1 MLPWMA
7 QAQRS
12 LTVRPARVADG
23 PAIDRLLRSGL
34 YSHSHPYWRSPTD
47 WIGRAPAFVA
57 ENRYGLVGCLITSAD
72 PPPAAWVRAAAAI
85 TGGPPAVV
93 VNKLL
98 TTGADALAALGI
110 STLTAMPTAAWLAP
124 ILDHLGFTIVEQV
137 ETWVKD
143 DLTAPS
149 SGADDIEVRPAQLA
163 EMAHLAV
170 IEQAA
175 FAPRWQHSA
184 ETLALAWSQA
194 ATFTIAE
201 QNGKITGFQFSQS
214 HGDRAHLVR
223 LTIDPIAQRT
233 GVGTRLLADGLSRCA
248 ALGLTHISL
257 NTQSNNLISHR
268 LYAAFGFYRFGHP
281 LPVWER
287 QV

>member
-1 MLPWMA
+1 MLPWLA
-7 QAQRS
+7 QAQQS
-12 LTVRPARVADG
+12 LTVRPARMADG
-23 PAIDRLLRSGL
+23 PAIDRLLLSCL
-34 YSHSHPYWRSPTD
+34 YTHSHADWRSPTD

-57 ENRYGLVGCLITSAD
+57 EDRYGLTGCLITSVD
-72 PPPAAWVRAAAAI
+72 SPPAAWLRAAAAT
-85 TGGPPAVV
+85 TGGPPTVV
-93 VNKLL
+93 VSKLL
-98 TTGADALAALGI
+98 SAGMAALAALGI
-110 STLTAMPTAAWLAP
+110 SSLAAMPTATWLAP
-124 ILDHLGFTIVEQV
+124 ILDHLGFAIVQQV

-143 DLTAPS
+143 DLTAPR
-149 SGADDIEVRPAQLA
+149 SGADDIQVRPAKVA

-184 ETLALAWSQA
+184 ETLALAWRQA
-194 ATFTIAE
+194 ATFTVAE
-201 QNGKITGFQFSQS
+201 QNGRITGFQFSQT

-223 LTIDPIAQRT
+223 LTIDPIVQGT

-257 NTQSNNLISHR
+257 NTQSNNLVSHR
-268 LYAAFGFYRFGHP
+268 LYAAFGFYRSGHP

>member
-1 MLPWMA
+1 MA
-7 QAQRS
+7 QAQQS
-12 LTVRPARVADG
+12 LTVRPARAADG
-23 PAIDRLLRSGL
+23 PAIDRLLRNGL
-34 YSHSHPYWRSPTD
+34 HTHSHPDWRSPIH

-57 ENRYGLVGCLITSAD
+57 ENRYGLAGCLITSAD
-72 PPPAAWVRAAAAI
+72 SPPAAWVRAAAAT

-98 TTGADALAALGI
+98 SAGLDALAALDI
-110 STLTAMPTAAWLAP
+110 SSLTAMPTAAWLVP
-124 ILDHLGFTIVEQV
+124 VLDHLGFTIVEHV

-143 DLTAPS
+143 DLTAPKA
-149 SGADDIEVRPAQLA
+149 GADDIQVRPAQVA

-175 FAPRWQHSA
+175 FPPRWQHSA

-194 ATFTIAE
+194 ATFTVAE

-223 LTIDPIAQRT
+223 LTIDPIVQGT
-233 GVGTRLLADGLSRCA
+233 GVGTRLLADGLSHCA

-257 NTQSNNLISHR
+257 NTQSNNLASHR
-268 LYAAFGFYRFGHP
+268 LYAAFGFYRSGHP